1 MKSTTECPTNLVFK
15 TKKDLK
21 LTASTCLVDPAVCRQ
36 IKIYYTVESTLHTLT
51 NVMCFDMHISQL
63 DIVFPLKLKPLDP
76 CIRRLVKFFQRNIY
90 YTMHEN
96 QPCSWWT
103 AAVAMLLAALRWSE
117 PKGSN

>member
-96 QPCSWWT
+96 QPCS
-103 AAVAMLLAALRWSE
+103 
-117 PKGSN
+117 